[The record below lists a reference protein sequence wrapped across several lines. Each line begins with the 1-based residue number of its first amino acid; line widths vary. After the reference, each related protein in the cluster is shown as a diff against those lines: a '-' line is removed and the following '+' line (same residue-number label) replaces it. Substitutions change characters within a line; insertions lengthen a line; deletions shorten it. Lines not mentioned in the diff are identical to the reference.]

1 MDKKLRQGTLC
12 VQAGYKAKNG
22 EPIELPIIQSTT
34 FKYDDSDEMAKLFDL
49 EKEGYFYTRLQ
60 NPTNDA
66 VAAKIATLE
75 GGVGAVLTS
84 SGQAANFYA
93 IFNICQAGD
102 HFITSNEI
110 YGGTYNLFGV
120 TLKKL
125 GIDCTFISQEAS
137 DEEIQAAFRP
147 NTKAMFGETISN
159 PGCAVFDIE
168 RFAKIAHK
176 NGVPL
181 IVDNTFATPVNCR
194 PFEWGDWTMLGLVL
208 LGNII
213 GCLLSAWLI
222 AYAQPDC
229 IEPASKILAGRLA
242 KGPFACF
249 LLAIGCGFIMTT
261 AVEFARKGKMLPLL
275 LGVPVFIL
283 CGFAHSIADAFY
295 FLVSPSE
302 QLLQMDVLIVYVSE
316 VLGNFV
322 GCNLYRWMLV
332 FEPKEDKKC

>member
-1 MDKKLRQGTLC
+1 MRKITPLAILAGICISIGCVVNLR
-12 VQAGYKAKNG
+12 V
-22 EPIELPIIQSTT
+22 
-34 FKYDDSDEMAKLFDL
+34 
-49 EKEGYFYTRLQ
+49 
-60 NPTNDA
+60 
-66 VAAKIATLE
+66 
-75 GGVGAVLTS
+75 GGVAGAVLFAFGLTTVVYY
-84 SGQAANFYA
+84 GLKLYTGT
-93 IFNICQAGD
+93 AG
-102 HFITSNEI
+102 FIRM
-110 YGGTYNLFGV
+110 
-120 TLKKL
+120 K
-125 GIDCTFISQEAS
+125 
-137 DEEIQAAFRP
+137 
-147 NTKAMFGETISN
+147 
-159 PGCAVFDIE
+159 
-168 RFAKIAHK
+168 
-176 NGVPL
+176 
-181 IVDNTFATPVNCR
+181 
-194 PFEWGDWTMLGLVL
+194 GDWTMLCLVL

-229 IEPASKILAGRLA
+229 IEPASKILEGRLA

-302 QLLQMDVLIVYVSE
+302 QLLQTDVLIVYVSE

-332 FEPKEDKKC
+332 FEPKSE